1 MSNQTTLSGAG
12 AQRRRPTLRDVAA
25 LAGVS
30 YKTVSRVVNN
40 EPGVSPALAE
50 RVRRASLQLDYHPD
64 HTASSL
70 RRGDRRT
77 SSIGLILE
85 DVSNPFSGAMY
96 RAVEDV
102 ALARG
107 VTVLA
112 GSCDEDATR
121 AHTLVSAFASRRVDG
136 MIVVP
141 PPGDLTPLLTEQR
154 KGTAVVFLDRAPAY
168 SGVDAV
174 VSDNRR
180 GAARGVTHLIRHG
193 HRRIGFLGDQ
203 PTIWTA
209 EERYQGYLDALTA
222 HDLPVDLGIVQ
233 RNSDHGEA
241 TVQSVAAMLSTGEPP
256 TALFTGQNLITMD
269 TIRALRALGR
279 EHHVAMVGF
288 DDFQLAD
295 VLQPGVTVIAQDL
308 SGMGH
313 RAAELVFEHIDGADR
328 PVQLE
333 IIPTK
338 LITRGSGEIKPTS
351 SRRAIR

>member
-1 MSNQTTLSGAG
+1 MSDKTTLSGAHG
-12 AQRRRPTLRDVAA
+12 RSRRPTLRDVAA

-40 EPGVSPALAE
+40 EAGVSPALAE
-50 RVRRASLQLDYHPD
+50 RVRQASVQLDYHPD

-102 ALARG
+102 AIARG

-112 GSCDEDATR
+112 GSCDEEATR
-121 AHTLVSAFASRRVDG
+121 ARTLVSAFASRRVDG

-141 PPGDLTPLLTEQR
+141 PPGDLTPLLLEQR
-154 KGTAVVFLDRAPAY
+154 NGTAVVFLDRAPAY

-180 GAARGVTHLIRHG
+180 GAARGVAHLIRHG
-193 HRRIGFLGDQ
+193 HRRIAFLGDE

-222 HDLPVDLGIVQ
+222 HDLPVDSSIV
-233 RNSDHGEA
+233 RRDSEHGEA
-241 TVQSVAAMLSTGEPP
+241 RVRSVAAMFSANEPP

-269 TIRALRALGR
+269 TIRALRSLGR
-279 EHHVAMVGF
+279 EHNVAMVGF

-295 VLQPGVTVIAQDL
+295 MLEPGVTVIAQDL

-313 RAAELVFEHIDGADR
+313 RAAELVFERIDGDDG
-328 PVQLE
+328 PFQLE
-333 IIPTK
+333 IVPTR
-338 LITRGSGEIKPTS
+338 LITRGSGEIQPP
-351 SRRAIR
+351 RV

>member
-1 MSNQTTLSGAG
+1 
-12 AQRRRPTLRDVAA
+12 
-25 LAGVS
+25 
-30 YKTVSRVVNN
+30 
-40 EPGVSPALAE
+40 
-50 RVRRASLQLDYHPD
+50 VRQASAQLDYHPD

-102 ALARG
+102 ALARS

-121 AHTLVSAFASRRVDG
+121 AHSLVSAFVSRRVDG

-141 PPGDLTPLLTEQR
+141 PPGDLTPLLMEQR

-180 GAARGVTHLIRHG
+180 GAARGVTHLIRTG
-193 HRRIGFLGDQ
+193 HRRIGFLGDD
-203 PTIWTA
+203 PAIWTA
-209 EERYQGYLDALTA
+209 EERYQGYLDALEA
-222 HDLPVDLGIVQ
+222 HDLPGDPGIV
-233 RNSDHGEA
+233 RRDADHGEA
-241 TVQSVAAMLSTGEPP
+241 RIRSVSAMLSASEPP

-269 TIRALRALGR
+269 TIRALRAYGQ
-279 EHHVAMVGF
+279 EHKVATVGF

-295 VLQPGVTVIAQDL
+295 LLDPGVTVIAQDPT
-308 SGMGH
+308 GMGH
-313 RAAELVFEHIDGADR
+313 RAAQLVFERIAGDDR
-328 PVQLE
+328 PAQLE
-333 IIPTK
+333 IVPTR
-338 LITRGSGEIKPTS
+338 LIARGSGEIHP
-351 SRRAIR
+351 AYPD

>member
-1 MSNQTTLSGAG
+1 MTSETTLSYGG
-12 AQRRRPTLRDVAA
+12 ERRRPTLRDVAA

-50 RVRRASLQLDYHPD
+50 RVRQASAQLDYHPD

-77 SSIGLILE
+77 SNIGLILE

-112 GSCDEDATR
+112 GSCDEEATR
-121 AHTLVSAFASRRVDG
+121 AHTLLSAFSSRRVDG
-136 MIVVP
+136 LIVVP
-141 PPGDLTPLLTEQR
+141 PPGDLTPLLMEQR
-154 KGTAVVFLDRAPAY
+154 KGTALVFLDRAPAY

-180 GAARGVTHLIRHG
+180 GAARGVAHLIRHG
-193 HRRIGFLGDQ
+193 HQRIGFLGDD

-209 EERYQGYLDALTA
+209 EERYQGYLDAMAA
-222 HDLPVDLGIVQ
+222 HDRAVDPGIV
-233 RNSDHGEA
+233 RRDSDHGDA
-241 TVQSVAAMLSTGEPP
+241 RVNAIAAMLAASDPP

-269 TIRALRALGR
+269 AIRALRAYGK
-279 EHHVAMVGF
+279 EHEVALVGF

-295 VLQPGVTVIAQDL
+295 LLEPGVTVIAQNL
-308 SGMGH
+308 AGMGH
-313 RAAELVFEHIDGADR
+313 RAAEVVFDRIDGNDR
-328 PVQLE
+328 PVQHEL
-333 IIPTK
+333 IPTR
-338 LITRGSGEIKPTS
+338 LITRGSGEISPP
-351 SRRAIR
+351 

>member
-1 MSNQTTLSGAG
+1 MSEKTTLSGAHG
-12 AQRRRPTLRDVAA
+12 RSRRPTLRDVAA

-30 YKTVSRVVNN
+30 YKTVSRVVNG

-50 RVRRASLQLDYHPD
+50 RVRQASVQLDYHPD

-102 ALARG
+102 AIARG

-112 GSCDEDATR
+112 GSCDEEATR
-121 AHTLVSAFASRRVDG
+121 ARTLVSAFASRRVDG

-141 PPGDLTPLLTEQR
+141 PPGDLTPLLLEQR
-154 KGTAVVFLDRAPAY
+154 NGTAVVFLDRAPAY

-180 GAARGVTHLIRHG
+180 GAARGVAHLIRHG
-193 HRRIGFLGDQ
+193 HRRIAFLGDE
-203 PTIWTA
+203 PAIWTA
-209 EERYQGYLDALTA
+209 EERYQGYLDALAA
-222 HDLPVDLGIVQ
+222 HDLPVDLRIVQ
-233 RNSDHGEA
+233 RDSEHGEA
-241 TVQSVAAMLSTGEPP
+241 RRKAVAAMMSTDDPP

-269 TIRALRALGR
+269 AIRALRADSR
-279 EHHVAMVGF
+279 EHDVAMVGF

-295 VLQPGVTVIAQDL
+295 LLEPGVTVIAQDL
-308 SGMGH
+308 TSMGH
-313 RAAELVFEHIDGADR
+313 RAAELVFERIGDDDR
-328 PVQLE
+328 PFQLE
-333 IIPTK
+333 IIPTR
-338 LITRGSGEIKPTS
+338 LITRGSGEIQP
-351 SRRAIR
+351 A

>member
-1 MSNQTTLSGAG
+1 MTGKTTLSKTEA
-12 AQRRRPTLRDVAA
+12 RSRRPTLRDVAA

-30 YKTVSRVVNN
+30 YKTVSRVVND
-40 EPGVSPALAE
+40 EPGVSPTLAE
-50 RVRRASLQLDYHPD
+50 RVRQASAQLDYHPD

-77 SSIGLILE
+77 ASIGLILE

-112 GSCDEDATR
+112 GSCDEEATR
-121 AHTLVSAFASRRVDG
+121 AHTLVTAFVNRRVDG

-141 PPGDLTPLLTEQR
+141 PPGDLTPLLMEQR
-154 KGTAVVFLDRAPAY
+154 NGTAVVFLDRAPAY

-180 GAARGVTHLIRHG
+180 GAARGVAHLIRHG
-193 HRRIGFLGDQ
+193 HRRIGFLGDR

-209 EERYQGYLDALTA
+209 EERYQGYVDALAA
-222 HDLPVDLGIVQ
+222 HDLPVDPRIVQ
-233 RNSDHGEA
+233 RDSDHGA
-241 TVQSVAAMLSTGEPP
+241 ARTQSVAAMLSASEPP

-269 TIRALRALGR
+269 AIRTLRALGR
-279 EHHVAMVGF
+279 EHHVAMIGF

-295 VLQPGVTVIAQDL
+295 LLEPGVTVIAQD
-308 SGMGH
+308 STGMGH
-313 RAAELVFEHIDGADR
+313 RAAELVFERIAGDDR
-328 PVQLE
+328 PAQLE
-333 IIPTK
+333 IIPTR
-338 LITRGSGEIKPTS
+338 LITRGSGEIHP
-351 SRRAIR
+351 AYPD

>member
-1 MSNQTTLSGAG
+1 MSGSSA
-12 AQRRRPTLRDVAA
+12 RRRPTLRDVAA

-50 RVRRASLQLDYHPD
+50 RVRQASAQLDYHPD

-112 GSCDEDATR
+112 GSCDEEATR
-121 AHTLVSAFASRRVDG
+121 AHTLLSAFSSWRVDG
-136 MIVVP
+136 LIVVP
-141 PPGDLTPLLTEQR
+141 PPGDLTPLLMEQQ
-154 KGTAVVFLDRAPAY
+154 KGTALVFLDRAPAY

-180 GAARGVTHLIRHG
+180 GAARGVAHLIRHG
-193 HRRIGFLGDQ
+193 HRRIGFLGDD
-203 PTIWTA
+203 PAIWTA
-209 EERYQGYLDALTA
+209 EERYQGYVDALAA
-222 HDLPVDLGIVQ
+222 HDLPVDLSIV
-233 RNSDHGEA
+233 RRDSDHGA
-241 TVQSVAAMLSTGEPP
+241 ARVHAIAAMLAVSDPP
-256 TALFTGQNLITMD
+256 SALFTGQNLITMD
-269 TIRALRALGR
+269 AIRALRADGKERQIAL
-279 EHHVAMVGF
+279 VGF

-295 VLQPGVTVIAQDL
+295 LLAPGVTVISQNMPA
-308 SGMGH
+308 MGH
-313 RAAELVFEHIDGADR
+313 RAAEVVFDRIDGSDR

-333 IIPTK
+333 MIPTQ
-338 LITRGSGEIKPTS
+338 LITRGSGEITPP
-351 SRRAIR
+351 

>member
-1 MSNQTTLSGAG
+1 VWYNCYMSGKTTLSSAG
-12 AQRRRPTLRDVAA
+12 VRGKRPTLRDVAA

-30 YKTVSRVVNN
+30 YKTVSRVVND

-50 RVRRASLQLDYHPD
+50 RVRQASVQLDYHPD

-102 ALARG
+102 AIARG

-112 GSCDEDATR
+112 GSCDEEATR

-141 PPGDLTPLLTEQR
+141 PPGDLTPLLLEQR

-180 GAARGVTHLIRHG
+180 GAARGVAHLVRHG
-193 HRRIGFLGDQ
+193 HRRIGFLGDR

-209 EERYQGYLDALTA
+209 EERYQGYVDALAA
-222 HDLPVDLGIVQ
+222 HDLPVDPRIV
-233 RNSDHGEA
+233 RRDSDHGEA
-241 TVQSVAAMLSTGEPP
+241 RRKAVAAMLSAGEPP

-269 TIRALRALGR
+269 AIRALRALGR
-279 EHHVAMVGF
+279 EHDLAMVGF

-295 VLQPGVTVIAQDL
+295 LLEPGVTVIAQDL
-308 SGMGH
+308 TSMGH
-313 RAAELVFEHIDGADR
+313 RAAELVFERIDGDQR

-333 IIPTK
+333 IIPTR
-338 LITRGSGEIKPTS
+338 LITRGSGEIQP
-351 SRRAIR
+351 A

>member
-1 MSNQTTLSGAG
+1 MSDKTTLSGAHG
-12 AQRRRPTLRDVAA
+12 RSRRPTLRDVAA

-50 RVRRASLQLDYHPD
+50 RVRQASVQLDYHPD

-102 ALARG
+102 AIARG

-112 GSCDEDATR
+112 GSCDEEAAR
-121 AHTLVSAFASRRVDG
+121 ARTLVSAFASRRVDG

-141 PPGDLTPLLTEQR
+141 PPGDLTPLLLEQR
-154 KGTAVVFLDRAPAY
+154 NGTAVVFLDRAPAY

-180 GAARGVTHLIRHG
+180 GAARGVAHLIRHG
-193 HRRIGFLGDQ
+193 HRKIGFVGDDRA
-203 PTIWTA
+203 IWTA
-209 EERYQGYLDALTA
+209 EERYQGYLDALAA
-222 HDLPVDLGIVQ
+222 HDLPVDLRIVQ
-233 RNSDHGEA
+233 RDSEHGEGRRKA
-241 TVQSVAAMLSTGEPP
+241 VAAMVSTDDPP

-269 TIRALRALGR
+269 AIRALRADGR
-279 EHHVAMVGF
+279 EHDVAMVGF

-295 VLQPGVTVIAQDL
+295 LLEPGVTVIAQDL
-308 SGMGH
+308 TSMGH
-313 RAAELVFEHIDGADR
+313 RAAELVFERIGDDDR
-328 PVQLE
+328 PFQLE
-333 IIPTK
+333 IIPTR
-338 LITRGSGEIKPTS
+338 LITRGSGEIQP
-351 SRRAIR
+351 A

>member
-1 MSNQTTLSGAG
+1 MSDKTTLSSAHGRG
-12 AQRRRPTLRDVAA
+12 RRPTLRDVAA

-50 RVRRASLQLDYHPD
+50 RVRQASVQLDYHPD

-77 SSIGLILE
+77 SSIGLLLE

-102 ALARG
+102 AIARG

-112 GSCDEDATR
+112 GSCDEEATR
-121 AHTLVSAFASRRVDG
+121 ARTLVSAFASRRVDG

-141 PPGDLTPLLTEQR
+141 PPGDLTPLLLEQR
-154 KGTAVVFLDRAPAY
+154 NGTAVVFLDRAPAY

-180 GAARGVTHLIRHG
+180 GAARGVAHLIRHG
-193 HRRIGFLGDQ
+193 HRKIGFVGDDRA
-203 PTIWTA
+203 IWTA
-209 EERYQGYLDALTA
+209 EERYQGYLDALAA
-222 HDLPVDLGIVQ
+222 HDLPVDLRIVQ
-233 RNSDHGEA
+233 RDSEHGEA
-241 TVQSVAAMLSTGEPP
+241 RRKAVAAMVSTDDPP

-269 TIRALRALGR
+269 AIRALRADGR
-279 EHHVAMVGF
+279 EHDVAMVGF

-295 VLQPGVTVIAQDL
+295 LLEPGVTVIAQDL
-308 SGMGH
+308 TSMGH
-313 RAAELVFEHIDGADR
+313 RAAELVFERIGDNDR
-328 PVQLE
+328 PFQLE
-333 IIPTK
+333 IIPTR
-338 LITRGSGEIKPTS
+338 LITRGSGEIQP
-351 SRRAIR
+351 A

>member
-40 EPGVSPALAE
+40 EPGVSTALAD

-64 HTASSL
+64 RTASSL

-154 KGTAVVFLDRAPAY
+154 KGTALVFLDRAPAY

-180 GAARGVTHLIRHG
+180 GAARGVAHLIRHG

-222 HDLPVDLGIVQ
+222 HDLPVDPRIV
-233 RNSDHGEA
+233 RRDSEHGQA
-241 TVQSVAAMLSTGEPP
+241 RVRSIGAMLADDQPP

-269 TIRALRALGR
+269 AIRALRVGGR
-279 EHHVAMVGF
+279 EHEVAIVGF

-295 VLQPGVTVIAQDL
+295 VLQPSVTVVAQDL
-308 SGMGH
+308 NGMGH

-333 IIPTK
+333 IIPTR
-338 LITRGSGEIKPTS
+338 LITRGSGEIKPT
-351 SRRAIR
+351 

>member
-1 MSNQTTLSGAG
+1 MAAQTTLSDGEDA
-12 AQRRRPTLRDVAA
+12 RRRPTLRDVAA

-40 EPGVSPALAE
+40 EPGVSLALAE
-50 RVRRASLQLDYHPD
+50 RVRRACAQLDYHPN

-77 SSIGLILE
+77 SSLGLILE

-121 AHTLVSAFASRRVDG
+121 ANILLSAFASRRVDG
-136 MIVVP
+136 LVVAP
-141 PPGDLTPLLTEQR
+141 PPGDLTPMLMEQR
-154 KGTAVVFLDRAPAY
+154 KGTALVFLDRAPGH

-193 HRRIGFLGDQ
+193 HRRIGFLGDE
-203 PTIWTA
+203 PAIWTA
-209 EERYQGYLDALTA
+209 EERYQGYLDALMA
-222 HDLPVDLGIVQ
+222 YDLPIDPTIVQ
-233 RNSDHGEA
+233 RDSRHGEA
-241 TVQSVAAMLSTGEPP
+241 RVRSVAAMMSSQHSP

-269 TIRALRALGR
+269 AIRALRVQGVEHQVAL
-279 EHHVAMVGF
+279 VGF
-288 DDFQLAD
+288 DDFRLAD
-295 VLQPGVTVIAQDL
+295 LLEPGVTVVAQDL
-308 SGMGH
+308 GAMGH
-313 RAAELVFEHIDGADR
+313 RAAEVVFDRIDGADR
-328 PVQLE
+328 QFQVE
-333 IIPTK
+333 VIPTT
-338 LITRGSGEIKPTS
+338 LITRGSGEIAP
-351 SRRAIR
+351 

>member
-1 MSNQTTLSGAG
+1 MTRKTTLSKDEN
-12 AQRRRPTLRDVAA
+12 RSRRPTLRDVAA

-30 YKTVSRVVNN
+30 YKTVSRVVND

-50 RVRRASLQLDYHPD
+50 RVRRASAQLDYHPD
-64 HTASSL
+64 RTASSL

-77 SSIGLILE
+77 ASIGLILE

-102 ALARG
+102 AIARG

-112 GSCDEDATR
+112 GSCDEEATR
-121 AHTLVSAFASRRVDG
+121 AHRLVTAFASRRVDG

-141 PPGDLTPLLTEQR
+141 PPGDLTPLLMEQR
-154 KGTAVVFLDRAPAY
+154 NGTAVVFLDRAAAY

-180 GAARGVTHLIRHG
+180 GAARGVAHLVRHG
-193 HRRIGFLGDQ
+193 HRRIGFLGDR
-203 PTIWTA
+203 PTIWTG
-209 EERYQGYLDALTA
+209 EERYQGYVDALAA
-222 HDLPVDLGIVQ
+222 HDLPVDPRIVQ
-233 RNSDHGEA
+233 RDSDHGEA
-241 TVQSVAAMLSTGEPP
+241 RIQSVAAMLSAGEPP

-269 TIRALRALGR
+269 AIRALRALGR
-279 EHHVAMVGF
+279 ERDVAMVGF

-295 VLQPGVTVIAQDL
+295 MLEPGVTVIAQDL
-308 SGMGH
+308 TSMGH
-313 RAAELVFEHIDGADR
+313 RAAELVFERIDGDQR

-333 IIPTK
+333 IIPTR
-338 LITRGSGEIKPTS
+338 LITRGSGEIQP
-351 SRRAIR
+351 A